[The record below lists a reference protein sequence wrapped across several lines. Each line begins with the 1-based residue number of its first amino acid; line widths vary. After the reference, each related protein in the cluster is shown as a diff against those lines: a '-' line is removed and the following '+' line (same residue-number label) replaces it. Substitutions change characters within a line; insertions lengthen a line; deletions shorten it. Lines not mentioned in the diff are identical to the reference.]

1 MNSPSHFRHASQYS
15 WRGKIG
21 LIVPP
26 TNTVNEAEW
35 QIMAPEGVTIH
46 TTRMALHMESTSEAG
61 KAALYADIDKAVGD
75 LVLAEPD
82 VIAYGCTAG
91 SMINPPQALPDYM
104 SKAANIPCVTT
115 AASILQALRAL
126 GVFRIAMASPY
137 HDALN
142 EHEVAF
148 LASNGI
154 ETVHAAGLG
163 IGAAGLAD
171 YPRIAKTPKQDI
183 LDHLRGADRPRAQAL
198 FVACT
203 DFPVMTMINQLE
215 DELGKPVITSNQATF
230 WAAMR
235 AAGLKD
241 RPQGYGRLLRE
252 F

>member
-1 MNSPSHFRHASQYS
+1 MQAETARHQSLYS

-46 TTRMALHMESTSEAG
+46 ATRMALHLDSTSEEGA
-61 KAALYADIDKAVGD
+61 KRLYADIDKAAGD
-75 LVLAEPD
+75 LALAQPD

-91 SMINPPQALPDYM
+91 SMVNPPSSLPGYM
-104 SKAANIPCVTT
+104 TKVSGIPCVTT

-126 GVFRIAMASPY
+126 GVFRIALASPY

-142 EHEVAF
+142 DHEVKF
-148 LASNGI
+148 LAENGI

-163 IGAAGLAD
+163 IGAKGLED
-171 YPRIAKTPKQDI
+171 YPRIARTPRDKI
-183 LDHLRGADRPRAQAL
+183 LDHLRGADREEAQAL

-203 DFPVMTMINQLE
+203 DFPVMTMIGQLE
-215 DELGKPVITSNQATF
+215 EELGKPVVTSNQATF
-230 WAAMR
+230 WAALR
-235 AAGLKD
+235 AGGLDD
-241 RPQGYGRLLRE
+241 RLDGYGRLLRE

>member
-1 MNSPSHFRHASQYS
+1 VDIKSHFRHASQYS

-35 QIMAPEGVTIH
+35 QFMAPVGVTVH
-46 TTRMALHMESTSEAG
+46 ATRMALHMDSTSEAG
-61 KAALYADIDKAVGD
+61 KAALYSDIDKAVGD
-75 LVLAEPD
+75 LALAAPD

-91 SMINPPQALPDYM
+91 SMINPASALPEYM
-104 SKAANIPCVTT
+104 ARKSGIACVTT
-115 AASILQALRAL
+115 AQSILLALRAL

-142 EHEVAF
+142 DHEVAF

-154 ETVHAAGLG
+154 ETVHASGLG
-163 IGAAGLAD
+163 IGEKGLED
-171 YPRIAKTPKQDI
+171 FPRIAKVPKADI
-183 LDHLRGADRPRAQAL
+183 LDHLRSADQPDAQAL

-203 DFPVMTMINQLE
+203 DFPVMTMIGQLE
-215 DELGKPVITSNQATF
+215 EELGKPVITSNQATF
-230 WAAMR
+230 WAALR
-235 AAGLKD
+235 AAGLDD
-241 RPQGYGRLLRE
+241 RLVGYGRLLRE

>member
-1 MNSPSHFRHASQYS
+1 MNSPSQFRHASQYS

-35 QIMAPEGVTIH
+35 QIMTPEGVTIH
-46 TTRMALHMESTSEAG
+46 STRMTLHADTTSEAG
-61 KAALYADIDKAVGD
+61 KKTLYADIDKAVGD
-75 LVLAEPD
+75 LALAAPD

-91 SMINPPQALPDYM
+91 SMINPPDALPGYM
-104 SKAANIPCVTT
+104 TKIAGIPCVTT
-115 AASILQALRAL
+115 AGSILLALRSL
-126 GVFRIAMASPY
+126 GIFRIAMASPY

-154 ETVHAAGLG
+154 ETVHASGLG
-163 IGAAGLAD
+163 IGEKGLED
-171 YPRIAKTPKQDI
+171 YPRIAKVPKAEI
-183 LDHLRGADRPRAQAL
+183 LDHLRAADQPDAQAL
-198 FVACT
+198 FIACT

-215 DELGKPVITSNQATF
+215 DELDKPVITSNQATF

-235 AAGLKD
+235 AANLPD
-241 RPQGYGRLLRE
+241 RPPGYGRLLRE